1 MSKLQ
6 LIGDIRSR
14 AFRVKWMLEEIGE
27 PYEHVR
33 AGPHSPDA
41 LAWNIS
47 GKIPSL
53 VEDGEAVFDST
64 AIIQYLADSR
74 GRFTHEPGT
83 LERARQDG
91 WTNLLL
97 DEFDA
102 CLWAAARHS
111 FVLPEEKRVPG
122 LKPTL
127 RWEFERS
134 SKLLAAR
141 MGDGPYLTGAGF
153 TVPDII
159 LGHCALWAEVA
170 KFEFREQ
177 KIAAFLEQV
186 RGRPAYQ
193 RTLSTR

>member
-41 LAWNIS
+41 LAWNVS

-127 RWEFERS
+127 RWEFEHS
-134 SKLLAAR
+134 SELLAAR
-141 MGDGPYLTGAGF
+141 MGDGPYLMGAAF

-193 RTLSTR
+193 RTLSTG